1 MERKYAVGYRK
12 PPTHSRFKKGKS
24 GNPKGRPKGS
34 RNFSTDVKA
43 TLEESIRVTSHGK
56 AKTVSTQLAALLRR
70 RRLPDAAGG
79 RARSALHCSTG
90 CLSMLQ
96 KLSMPLAAARAAGV
110 PGLGSCARPRC
121 RPPLPVSRASPDPVP
136 GAADAAAV
144 LPRQRARPSGASD
157 SHGPRLSA

>member
-96 KLSMPLAAARAAGV
+96 KLSMPLVCVMSLTYSPVLCRT
-110 PGLGSCARPRC
+110 LSCLKGI
-121 RPPLPVSRASPDPVP
+121 PL
-136 GAADAAAV
+136 
-144 LPRQRARPSGASD
+144 
-157 SHGPRLSA
+157 